1 MARETKAVRVAKREM
16 RNFVMNYAEGRYP
29 EWKLVDRAMTRIF
42 GFTQG
47 IIAIN
52 EKSYD
57 EIADLWERFRANIYV
72 WEGIYKASAWSSID
86 GVFEQRL

>member
-1 MARETKAVRVAKREM
+1 MAREKKAVRTVKREM

-29 EWKLVDRAMTRIF
+29 EWKLVQNALTRIF

-47 IIAIN
+47 IIAMDDDAYIDVSN
-52 EKSYD
+52 
-57 EIADLWERFRANIYV
+57 LWERFRTNIYV
-72 WEGIYKASAWSSID
+72 WEGIYKTSAWSRIE

>member
-1 MARETKAVRVAKREM
+1 MPREKKAVRIAKREM

-29 EWKLVDRAMTRIF
+29 EWKFVDRALTRIF

-47 IIAIN
+47 IIAMN
-52 EKSYD
+52 EKEYD
-57 EIADLWERFRANIYV
+57 EVSNLWEMFRTNIYV
-72 WEGIYKASAWSSID
+72 WEGIYKASAWSRID